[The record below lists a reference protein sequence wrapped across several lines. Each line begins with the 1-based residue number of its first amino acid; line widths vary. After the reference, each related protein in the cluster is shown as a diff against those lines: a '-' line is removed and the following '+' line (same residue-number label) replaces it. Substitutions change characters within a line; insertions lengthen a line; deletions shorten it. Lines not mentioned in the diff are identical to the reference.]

1 MLSAGLE
8 PATLALLAPCSTD
21 WATRAYI
28 IPENMLRYIDNNNS
42 NNNNNNKIERKKDR
56 KKERK
61 IERKKWTKRISGL
74 RKRKRRRRRKRRK
87 RKRKRRILNLAL
99 EIDITYNVVRGCS
112 SAGRTTNLNST
123 NQLVNLKSS

>member
-42 NNNNNNKIERKKDR
+42 NNNNKIERKK
-56 KKERK
+56 ERN
-61 IERKKWTKRISGL
+61 EQR
-74 RKRKRRRRRKRRK
+74 
-87 RKRKRRILNLAL
+87 
-99 EIDITYNVVRGCS
+99 E
-112 SAGRTTNLNST
+112 
-123 NQLVNLKSS
+123 

>member
-42 NNNNNNKIERKKDR
+42 NNNNKIERKK
-56 KKERK
+56 ER
-61 IERKKWTKRISGL
+61 
-74 RKRKRRRRRKRRK
+74 
-87 RKRKRRILNLAL
+87 
-99 EIDITYNVVRGCS
+99 
-112 SAGRTTNLNST
+112 
-123 NQLVNLKSS
+123 